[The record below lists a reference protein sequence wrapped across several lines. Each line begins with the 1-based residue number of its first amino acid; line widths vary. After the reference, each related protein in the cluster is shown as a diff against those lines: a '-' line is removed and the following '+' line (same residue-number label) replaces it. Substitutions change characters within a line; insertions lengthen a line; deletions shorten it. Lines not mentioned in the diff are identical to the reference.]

1 METKK
6 EEKKLSSI
14 QIAGIV
20 IGVIIIVAIIIYFIM
35 RWMKK
40 ENKIEFKKQYGLGH
54 GYFYSKKSPS
64 KLYSVTDSNWR
75 SGKLYDMSL

>member
-20 IGVIIIVAIIIYFIM
+20 VGVIIIMAIIIYFIM
-35 RWMKK
+35 TWMKK
-40 ENKIEFKKQYGLGH
+40 QNKIEFKKQYGLGH
-54 GYFYSKKSPS
+54 GYFDNRK
-64 KLYSVTDSNWR
+64 KLYS
-75 SGKLYDMSL
+75 